1 MKTHA
6 PTHAANMNWLRVL
19 EFGVEA
25 VKCKAKNNHNNPVH
39 QSLLFSPDFIL

>member
-25 VKCKAKNNHNNPVH
+25 VKCKAKNNHNNPIR
-39 QSLLFSPDFIL
+39 QYLLFSLNLIL